1 MSYLRWDVEFG
12 TTCGDVKPV
21 DFVLQFGLFEFDVE
35 LVEVDKTCQILS
47 GSHMVKL
54 GMHCK
59 VSRDMH
65 CGLNYITIRF
75 L

>member
-1 MSYLRWDVEFG
+1 MSYLHWDVEFG
-12 TTCGDVKPV
+12 ATCRDVEFV
-21 DFVLQFGLFEFDVE
+21 DFVSQFGLFEVDVE
-35 LVEVDKTCQILS
+35 LVKADKTCQILS